1 MEVQRAKRGCIELTI
16 FANNKQIFKKMKA
29 KAFKSKDWVE
39 DLPKTIVSAIFLL
52 FTVLTGFGVIDGN
65 QVAEA
70 TPLVSSTVGAVATAV
85 SGVIALVGIFFKKN
99 EPVA

>member
-1 MEVQRAKRGCIELTI
+1 
-16 FANNKQIFKKMKA
+16 MKA